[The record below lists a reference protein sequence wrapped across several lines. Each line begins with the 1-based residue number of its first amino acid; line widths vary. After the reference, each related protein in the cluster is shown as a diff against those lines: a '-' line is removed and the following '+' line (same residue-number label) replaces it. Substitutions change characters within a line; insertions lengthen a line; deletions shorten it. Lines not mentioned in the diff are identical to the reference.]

1 MLLQRYTHINKFKQ
15 ILECRTVCNSLQIN
29 VTRSFYNNYE
39 AINHFIRYLRKRHVI
54 VGTEPIKDVNQ
65 RKGIAPKKLL
75 FKTDVPNL
83 YDFTTFNL
91 KHWWRH
97 KKDQWAQLYEDYQY
111 KQYVR
116 LGPDLAAAKFV
127 IEYDGKVKF
136 KNHSEWLDKSKEREI
151 SELPNEY
158 DATYILEELDLNGY
172 PLRYKHLHFIFDL
185 YYLRKL
191 SFRGCNTIDDW
202 ALDKISAEYPTL
214 EHLDIS
220 ECENVTER
228 GLEALY
234 RMPNLKKL
242 TVTNFYGSAAFDLT
256 CFMLEDVN
264 PYLTCEVQ
272 QVKYKCIPAK

>member
-127 IEYDGKVKF
+127 IEYD
-136 KNHSEWLDKSKEREI
+136 
-151 SELPNEY
+151 
-158 DATYILEELDLNGY
+158 EELDLNGY